1 MATVPTSEAALYRAV
16 LTTVPKMEG
25 DFEQGCIN
33 QCSHDRVSPLQ
44 GCTCLHSIDVGIF
57 LHDGSDHCSSDR
69 GSFLICNTGHCSKDG
84 GSMNLYRA
92 VLNTVP

>member
-25 DFEQGCIN
+25 DFKQGCIN
-33 QCSHDRVSPLQ
+33 QCSHDIVSPLQ

-57 LHDGSDHCSSDR
+57 LHDSSDHR
-69 GSFLICNTGHCSKDG
+69 PQTEAAF
-84 GSMNLYRA
+84 
-92 VLNTVP
+92 